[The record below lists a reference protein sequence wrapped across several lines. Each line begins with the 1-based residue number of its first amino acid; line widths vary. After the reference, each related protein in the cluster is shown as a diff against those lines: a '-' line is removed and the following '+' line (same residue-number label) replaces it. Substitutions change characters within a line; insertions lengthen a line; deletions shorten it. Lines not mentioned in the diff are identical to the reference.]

1 MRLTTKTVAALTLPP
16 GKQDHIEFDD
26 AVPGFGI
33 RLRASGS
40 RTWLFQYRI
49 GAKQRRMA
57 LGSVSAIP
65 VGAARE
71 TAGKLHAKVKLGED
85 PATDKANAISQASE
99 TFEAVAKQYLT
110 ARKPALREQS
120 FSAVE
125 RHLMLHAKSLHRL
138 PLTAVSQRNISDVLR
153 DIANGSGDVAS
164 NRVRASLAAF
174 FSWAI
179 REGFRLPEGNPA
191 ANTNKRE
198 ERTRERVLK
207 PEELRTIWNACQD
220 DDYGNIIKLLMLTGQ
235 RASEISELRWSEV
248 QNDQIVLPAA
258 RTKNNRV
265 HVVPMSEPVRAML
278 APLRSDSVC
287 VFGRF
292 GTGFDGWSRSK
303 RTLEA
308 RFAEPLPHWVP
319 HDLRRTVATGMADLG
334 VQPHIIEAVLNHVS
348 GHKAGVAGIYNRST
362 YDREKR
368 EALNL
373 WAEHLM
379 AVVVPLSG
387 SGKPNTDRIL
397 RLYQAMM
404 RTAAVVPLKRGA

>member
-1 MRLTTKTVAALTLPP
+1 MRLTSKTVAALTLPP

-33 RLRASGS
+33 RLRASGA

-71 TAGKLHAKVKLGED
+71 TAGKLHARVKLGED
-85 PATDKANAISQASE
+85 PATDRANAISQASE

-110 ARKPALREQS
+110 ARKSALRQQS

-125 RHLMLHAKSLHRL
+125 RHLILHAKSLHRL
-138 PLTAVSQRNISDVLR
+138 PLTAVSQRNVSDVLR
-153 DIANGSGDVAS
+153 DIANGSGDIAS

-174 FSWAI
+174 FGWAI

-207 PEELRTIWNACQD
+207 PEELRIIWNACQD

-235 RASEISELRWSEV
+235 RASEISQLHWSEV
-248 QNDQIVLPAA
+248 HEDQIILPAA

-265 HVVPMSEPVRAML
+265 HVVPMSEPVRAIL

-292 GTGFDGWSRSK
+292 KTGFDGWTRSK

-387 SGKPNTDRIL
+387 SGKSDTDRIL
-397 RLYQAMM
+397 RLYQAMKS
-404 RTAAVVPLKRGA
+404 TGTVVPLKQA

>member
-1 MRLTTKTVAALTLPP
+1 MRLTSKTVAALTLPP

-26 AVPGFGI
+26 AVPGFGV

-110 ARKPALREQS
+110 ARKSALRLQS

-125 RHLMLHAKSLHRL
+125 RHLMLHAKPLHRL
-138 PLTAVSQRNISDVLR
+138 PITAVSQRNVSDLLR
-153 DIANGSGDVAS
+153 DIATGSGDVAS
-164 NRVRASLAAF
+164 NRVRASLAGF
-174 FSWAI
+174 FGWAI
-179 REGFRLPEGNPA
+179 REGVRLPEGNPA

-198 ERTRERVLK
+198 ERARERVLK
-207 PEELRTIWNACQD
+207 PDELRIIWNACQD
-220 DDYGNIIKLLMLTGQ
+220 DDYGNILKLLMLTGQ
-235 RASEISELRWSEV
+235 RASEISELRWGEV
-248 QNDQIVLPAA
+248 HDDQIILPAA
-258 RTKNNRV
+258 RTKNNRL
-265 HVVPMSEPVRAML
+265 HVVPISEPVRAIL

-292 GTGFDGWSRSK
+292 GTGFDGWSRCK
-303 RTLEA
+303 RTLED

-334 VQPHIIEAVLNHVS
+334 IQPHIIEAVLNHVS

-379 AVVVPLSG
+379 AVVEG
-387 SGKPNTDRIL
+387 
-397 RLYQAMM
+397 
-404 RTAAVVPLKRGA
+404 RTATVVPLKRA